1 MKYFKAA
8 LIAANF
14 FTTAGLAS
22 AQDAVMYTS
31 YPIAEVEM
39 VQKAVKE
46 QQNINLSTV
55 NGSSAVMLRRIEAE
69 AAKPAADLFWSA
81 AAATVTS
88 FKDHFEPYSAPD
100 LEHVEEEFLYE
111 ENIFLPVGMGIIG
124 LMVNENYLDGLS
136 APEKWADLAK
146 PEWKGKILMPNP
158 ESGSTGYHIVYG
170 LSQLLDEE
178 TYKAVMANMTV
189 TESYRS
195 LAPSVASGEYV
206 IAALYEAASLEY
218 IDGGQEEIKMVY
230 PSDGAL
236 INVEYAGIVKN
247 TPNGEAG
254 KRVIDTL
261 LSKETQ
267 TNLFKDRF
275 RRPIRN
281 DIRIADYHDLP
292 ELDDIAVFRFDEFA
306 AAAAREETLN
316 KWRALPKAN

>member
-14 FTTAGLAS
+14 FATADLAS
-22 AQDAVMYTS
+22 AQNAVMYTS

-100 LEHVEEEFLYE
+100 LENVEEEFLYE

-124 LMVNENYLDGLS
+124 LMVNEDFLGDL
-136 APEKWADLAK
+136 PLPQTWADLAK
-146 PEWKGKILMPNP
+146 PEWKGKIITSNP
-158 ESGSTGYHIVYG
+158 ESGSTGYNVVYG

-178 TYKAVMANMTV
+178 TYKKVIANMVV
-189 TESYRS
+189 TESYRN
-195 LAPSVASGEYV
+195 LPPAIASGEYV
-206 IAALYEAASLEY
+206 IAPVYEAAPLEY
-218 IDGGQEEIKMVY
+218 IDGGQTEIKMVY

-247 TPNGEAG
+247 APNGEAG

-261 LSKETQ
+261 LSKEVQ
-267 TNLFKDRF
+267 ANLFKDRF
-275 RRPIRN
+275 RRPVRKDVKIS
-281 DIRIADYHDLP
+281 DYHDLP
-292 ELDDIAVFRFDEFA
+292 ELDDIAIFRFDEFA